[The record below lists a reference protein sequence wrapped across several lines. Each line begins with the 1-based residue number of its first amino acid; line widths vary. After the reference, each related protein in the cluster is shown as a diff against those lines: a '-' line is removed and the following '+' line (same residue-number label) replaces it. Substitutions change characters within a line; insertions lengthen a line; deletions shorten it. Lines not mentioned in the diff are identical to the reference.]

1 MMRVGLFKG
10 VHVKT
15 LTSQKRR
22 ALLTARSLLQEK
34 AIDLGNEMRGLL
46 RNFGLKVGHAS
57 DGTFETFVAV
67 ARSGRMRD
75 AALTLS
81 LTPGAISQRVR
92 ELEELAGCR
101 LFSRT
106 PAGVTLSEAG
116 QSLFATLDEPLRRI
130 DDARRELEIPSTRR
144 VRVSTMA
151 SFAANWLVPRLP
163 RFSKLHPHIDI
174 ELETDS
180 RIVDLKR
187 EPVDI
192 AIRHG
197 LGDYP
202 GLVAVPLIAPELI
215 VVASPSLLQGC
226 AAIESAADRL
236 AFPLLHDL
244 ERADWRL
251 WFEAQGVQV
260 PARLSGVS
268 FSDDHLMVKAAVTG
282 QGLALVRDTYA
293 ETICAPAVLC
303 DRSPSRGR
311 RASPIMWSA
320 RPKHCSGRK
329 SPNLGIGWF
338 PKLPQIRTNPNI
350 RARRL

>member
-1 MMRVGLFKG
+1 MVMAIPL
-10 VHVKT
+10 T
-15 LTSQKRR
+15 L
-22 ALLTARSLLQEK
+22 L
-34 AIDLGNEMRGLL
+34 
-46 RNFGLKVGHAS
+46 
-57 DGTFETFVAV
+57 ETFVVV
-67 ARSGRMRD
+67 ARLGRMRE

-116 QSLFATLDEPLRRI
+116 RSLFATLDEPFRRI
-130 DDARRELEIPSTRR
+130 EDARRELERPSARR

-180 RIVDLKR
+180 RLVDLKR
-187 EPVDI
+187 EPVDM

-202 GLVAVPLIAPELI
+202 GLAVVPLIAPELI
-215 VVASPSLLQGC
+215 VVASPSLLQGR
-226 AAIESAADRL
+226 AVIETPADCL
-236 AFPLLHDL
+236 SFPLLHDMD
-244 ERADWRL
+244 RVDWRL
-251 WFEAQGVQV
+251 WFEAHGVQAA
-260 PARLSGVS
+260 ARLSGPS
-268 FSDDHLMVKAAVTG
+268 FSDDHLMVKAAATG

-293 ETICAPAVLC
+293 DDDLRAGRLVRAISIQWPTKFAYYAVSTAKALQRPAVTHFRDWLVSEAAA
-303 DRSPSRGR
+303 DS
-311 RASPIMWSA
+311 
-320 RPKHCSGRK
+320 
-329 SPNLGIGWF
+329 
-338 PKLPQIRTNPNI
+338 
-350 RARRL
+350 